1 MNIYRGDIFYIQNT
15 GYSTGSEQNSGR
27 PAIVVSNDIGNEHA
41 PVVSVVYL
49 TTQEKNQ
56 QPTHVKVVC
65 RQESTA
71 LCEQIYT
78 ISKQRIGDFICT
90 ASDEEM
96 RQIDT
101 ALAVSLGIEG
111 GSTPSPMN
119 MSSKEIEDMQNCI
132 RERDA
137 YIEQLKHELEEVPG
151 GTTDADTLRISVE
164 RELYKNLYEQLLNKL
179 TA

>member
-1 MNIYRGDIFYIQNT
+1 MQVYRGDIFYIQNT
-15 GYSTGSEQNSGR
+15 GYTTGSEQNSGR

-49 TTQEKNQ
+49 TTQEKNK

-78 ISKQRIGDFICT
+78 VSKERVGDFIRT

-96 RQIDT
+96 KQIDL
-101 ALAVSLGIEG
+101 ALAVALDIKSAPQVAKNNV
-111 GSTPSPMN
+111 SD
-119 MSSKEIEDMQNCI
+119 KEIEDMQNCI

-137 YIEQLKHELEEVPG
+137 YITQLKHELEEVSG
-151 GTTDADTLRISVE
+151 GTTDADTLKISVE

>member
-78 ISKQRIGDFICT
+78 VSKERIGDFIRT

-111 GSTPSPMN
+111 GSAPTPLN
-119 MSSKEIEDMQNCI
+119 MSSKEIEEMQNGI

-137 YIEQLKHELEEVPG
+137 QITQLKYDLEQLSSGSADV
-151 GTTDADTLRISVE
+151 DTLKISVE
-164 RELYKNLYEQLLNKL
+164 RELYKSLYEQLLNKL